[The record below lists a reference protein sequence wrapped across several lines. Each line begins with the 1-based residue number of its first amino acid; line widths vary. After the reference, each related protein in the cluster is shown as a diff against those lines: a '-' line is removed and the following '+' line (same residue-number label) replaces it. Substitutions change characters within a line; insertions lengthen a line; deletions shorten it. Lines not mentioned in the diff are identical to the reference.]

1 MARSTINIASVLM
14 LTAIG
19 AGAAYSNV
27 TSSGAWSAN
36 STWSEGSAPATS
48 SSTPYTDLSFA
59 SSGINL
65 EVDSNQYADR
75 VQIGS
80 TADTTI
86 TIDSGASLT
95 LLGYDAKEKP
105 EGGPY
110 YYISASAPSSKLTFT
125 GDGELILSR
134 TNETRFQMGQIV
146 WDVNV
151 ACTTGSFYLLNST
164 QGSQSSL
171 TINKTANLSNKQAN
185 YGNWKVIL
193 NSGANVTSGYLIC
206 GGSMEMAAGA
216 VYNVSGGAN
225 LNSLNINGT
234 MSISNVRDYQTERM
248 AAKISGTTV
257 FGETASFTT
266 TSTDSRA
273 RVLFNGNVTSNAAQN
288 AINIAGTAYLNN
300 DVIMNLNTSNSI
312 KVGTAAGQGDSTF
325 YIVNYSTLKVGE
337 KTYVDNFAAS
347 DATINL
353 GANNDFGKFIFY
365 EGSTLNLQTNGYF
378 ATIGSIDLY
387 SDSGYYTINISELTD
402 FTLKINSLDNIN
414 YKDDGEGHMMAS
426 DIFVLDSDGFK
437 SNAYI
442 LEDTA
447 NGGWWINATT
457 AIPEPAEVAAGL
469 GVLALAIAAFR
480 KRK

>member
-1 MARSTINIASVLM
+1 MAPIVKNVASI
-14 LTAIG
+14 LTLAAIG
-19 AGAAYSNV
+19 AGSAYANV
-27 TSSGAWSAN
+27 VSSGAWSAN
-36 STWSEGSAPATS
+36 STWSEGTAPTTS
-48 SSTPYTDLSFA
+48 SSSPYTDFSFA
-59 SSGINL
+59 TSGINL
-65 EVDSNQYADR
+65 EVDSKQYADR
-75 VQIGS
+75 IQLGS

-95 LLGYDAKEKP
+95 LLGYDAKENPTKV
-105 EGGPY
+105 GPY
-110 YYISASAPSSKLTFT
+110 YYISASNPASKLTFT

-134 TNETRFQMGQIV
+134 TDETRFQMGQIV

-151 ACTTGSFYLLNST
+151 TCTTGSFYLLNST

-171 TINKTANLSNKQAN
+171 TINKTANFSYKQAN

-193 NSGANVTSGYLIC
+193 SSEAKVTSGFLIC
-206 GGSMEMAAGA
+206 GGSMEAAAGS

-225 LNSLNINGT
+225 LNNVTLNGT
-234 MSISNVRDYQTERM
+234 MSISNVRDWESERM
-248 AAKISGTTV
+248 AAKITGTTV
-257 FGETASFTT
+257 FGETASFST
-266 TSTDSRA
+266 TSTDARA
-273 RVLFNGNVTSNAAQN
+273 KVLFNGNVTSNAAQN

-325 YIVNYSTLKVGE
+325 YIVNYSTPKDG
-337 KTYVDNFAAS
+337 KTYVDTFAAS

-365 EGSTLNLQTNGYF
+365 DGSTLNLQTNGYF

-414 YKDDGEGHMMAS
+414 YEDDGEGNMMAS
-426 DIFVLDSDGFK
+426 DIFVFDSDGFK
-437 SNAYI
+437 SNAYLI
-442 LEDTA
+442 EDTV

>member
-1 MARSTINIASVLM
+1 MKKLFFLKPLPLIFF
-14 LTAIG
+14 
-19 AGAAYSNV
+19 AAMCANADV
-27 TSSGAWSAN
+27 VSSGKWSEN
-36 STWSEGSAPATS
+36 STWSEASAPITS
-48 SSTPYTDLSFA
+48 SSNPYTDLSFA
-59 SSGINL
+59 SSGITL

-75 VQIGS
+75 IQLGS
-80 TADTTI
+80 AADTTI
-86 TIDSGASLT
+86 AIDSGASLT
-95 LLGYDAKEKP
+95 LFGYDAKENSN
-105 EGGPY
+105 GGPY
-110 YYISASAPSSKLTFT
+110 YYISASDPLSKLTIT
-125 GDGELILSR
+125 GDGELVLSR

-151 ACTTGSFYLLNST
+151 TCTTGPFYLLGNT
-164 QGSQSSL
+164 QGGLSSL

-193 NSGANVTSGYLIC
+193 SSEAKVTSGFLIC

-216 VYNVSGGAN
+216 VYNVSGGAT

-273 RVLFNGNVTSNAAQN
+273 KVLFNGNVTSNAAKN
-288 AINIAGTAYLNN
+288 AINIAGTAFLNN
-300 DVIMNLNTSNSI
+300 NVVMNLNSSNAI
-312 KVGTAAGQGDSTF
+312 KTGSASGQGDSTF
-325 YIVNYSTLKVGE
+325 YVVDYSTPKVGE
-337 KTYVDNFAAS
+337 SYVDKFAAS
-347 DATINL
+347 TATINL

-414 YKDDGEGHMMAS
+414 YEDDGAGNMLAT
-426 DIFVLDSDGFK
+426 DIFIFDEDGFK
-437 SNAYI
+437 SNAYLI
-442 LEDTA
+442 ADTT
-447 NGGWWINATT
+447 NEGWWINATSE
-457 AIPEPAEVAAGL
+457 IPESAEIAAIFGA
-469 GVLALAIAAFR
+469 LALGLACCR

>member
-1 MARSTINIASVLM
+1 
-14 LTAIG
+14 
-19 AGAAYSNV
+19 
-27 TSSGAWSAN
+27 
-36 STWSEGSAPATS
+36 
-48 SSTPYTDLSFA
+48 
-59 SSGINL
+59 
-65 EVDSNQYADR
+65 
-75 VQIGS
+75 
-80 TADTTI
+80 
-86 TIDSGASLT
+86 
-95 LLGYDAKEKP
+95 
-105 EGGPY
+105 
-110 YYISASAPSSKLTFT
+110 
-125 GDGELILSR
+125 
-134 TNETRFQMGQIV
+134 MGQIV

-193 NSGANVTSGYLIC
+193 SSEAKVTSGFLIC

-216 VYNVSGGAN
+216 VYNVSGGAT

-257 FGETASFTT
+257 FGETASFSA

-300 DVIMNLNTSNSI
+300 AVIMNLNTSNSI

-325 YIVNYSTLKVGE
+325 YIVNYSTPKVGE
-337 KTYVDNFAAS
+337 TYVDTFAAS

-353 GANNDFGKFIFY
+353 GANNDFGSLVFY
-365 EGSTLNLQTNGYF
+365 DGSVLNLSTNGYNS
-378 ATIGSIDLY
+378 TIGKIELY
-387 SDSGYYTINISELTD
+387 SGSGAYTINISNLTD

-414 YKDDGEGHMMAS
+414 YEDDGAGNMLAT
-426 DIFVLDSDGFK
+426 DIFIFDEDDFK
-437 SNAYI
+437 SNAYLI
-442 LEDTA
+442 ADTT
-447 NGGWWINATT
+447 NGGWWINATSE
-457 AIPEPAEVAAGL
+457 IPESAEIAAIFGA
-469 GVLALAIAAFR
+469 LALGLACCR

>member
-1 MARSTINIASVLM
+1 MKKLFFLKPLPLIFF
-14 LTAIG
+14 
-19 AGAAYSNV
+19 AAMCANADV
-27 TSSGAWSAN
+27 VSSGKWSEN
-36 STWSEGSAPATS
+36 STWSEASAPITS
-48 SSTPYTDLSFA
+48 SSNPYTDLSFA
-59 SSGINL
+59 SSGITL

-75 VQIGS
+75 IQLGS
-80 TADTTI
+80 AADTTI
-86 TIDSGASLT
+86 AIDSGASLT
-95 LLGYDAKEKP
+95 LFGYDAKENSN
-105 EGGPY
+105 GGPY
-110 YYISASAPSSKLTFT
+110 YYISASDPLSKLTIT
-125 GDGELILSR
+125 GDGELVLSR

-193 NSGANVTSGYLIC
+193 SSEAKVTSGFLIC

-216 VYNVSGGAN
+216 VYNVSGGAT

-273 RVLFNGNVTSNAAQN
+273 KVLFNGNVTSNAAQN

-300 DVIMNLNTSNSI
+300 AVIMNLNTSNSI

-325 YIVNYSTLKVGE
+325 YIVNYSTPKVGE
-337 KTYVDNFAAS
+337 SYVDTFAAS
-347 DATINL
+347 TATINL
-353 GANNDFGKFIFY
+353 GANNDFGSLVFY
-365 EGSTLNLQTNGYF
+365 NESVLNLSTNGYNS
-378 ATIGSIDLY
+378 TIGKIELY
-387 SDSGYYTINISELTD
+387 SGSGAYTINISNLTD
-402 FTLKINSLDNIN
+402 FTLKINSLENIN
-414 YKDDGEGHMMAS
+414 LEDDGAGNMWAT
-426 DIFVLDSDGFK
+426 DIFIFDEDDFK
-437 SNAYI
+437 TNAYLI
-442 LEDTA
+442 ADTT
-447 NGGWWINATT
+447 NGGWWINATSE
-457 AIPEPAEVAAGL
+457 IPEPAEIAAIFGA
-469 GVLALAIAAFR
+469 LALGLACCR